1 MRSTVRT
8 SFISFIRN
16 FSSYFELYSKDVSPW
31 IDRMR
36 KVNDRTE
43 RIRIRA
49 KHIDSHAFSA
59 LANVDPP
66 IFPVNQNHAEVVSNA
81 EYTRTDWRGC
91 RSKRCQ
97 IALMIVVACRR
108 SLSRSYIFSIQ
119 FHCVFTGG
127 HPENTFNQGPAKPYK
142 TFPLDSTF
150 HQLSCQLVPVV
161 PRKGQTVWCRGIT
174 CAGKLR
180 QVCQKKG
187 LYHHIWWFFFVFFSA
202 SNFSFGCPHFQRHT
216 HTFHLRSWHWSNDD
230 PNDDW
235 LRMPR
240 WGRWLTK
247 RILSKEFRRDLS
259 LEPRWL
265 AWHSSK
271 VCGCNSTQ
279 FLLRRKDRSI

>member
-16 FSSYFELYSKDVSPW
+16 FSSYFELCSKDVSPW

-108 SLSRSYIFSIQ
+108 SLSRSCIFSIQ

-127 HPENTFNQGPAKPYK
+127 HPENTLNQGPAKPYK

-187 LYHHIWWFFFVFFSA
+187 LYHHIWWFFFVFFPLQILVLGVPI
-202 SNFSFGCPHFQRHT
+202 FRDTHT
-216 HTFHLRSWHWSNDD
+216 HISSPFLA
-230 PNDDW
+230 
-235 LRMPR
+235 LVQ
-240 WGRWLTK
+240 
-247 RILSKEFRRDLS
+247 RR
-259 LEPRWL
+259 PQRWL
-265 AWHSSK
+265 A
-271 VCGCNSTQ
+271 
-279 FLLRRKDRSI
+279 KDAPMREVINKEDTIKGIQARP